1 MRDPSLQFL
10 LARNVGIVGVN
21 DHVDNSDSIQANH
34 LFEIGVASSITV
46 HVLESEIVVST
57 VAIRLEDASPFFAFF
72 IAHGHV

>member
-10 LARNVGIVGVN
+10 LARNVSIVGVD
-21 DHVDNSDSIQANH
+21 DHVHNSDSIQANH

-46 HVLESEIVVST
+46 DVLESEIVVST

-72 IAHGHV
+72 VAHGHV